1 MTEQSVKTIDRDE
14 LQRKIES
21 NERFFLV
28 ETLSEEK
35 YRKAHLPGAL
45 NLPPDRLK
53 ELAPFV
59 LPDKDALVI
68 VYCASPT

>member
-1 MTEQSVKTIDRDE
+1 MTEQTVKTIDRDE
-14 LQRKIES
+14 LQSKIES

-28 ETLSEEK
+28 ETLPEEK
-35 YRKAHLPGAL
+35 YRQAHLPGAL